1 MYKKVK
7 KIVFEIVQL
16 AEKGNLASRIFDL
29 MIIALII
36 INLIVVILETFDIPD
51 NIRTMNNYIEIIS
64 VIIFTIEY
72 LLRLWTADL
81 LYPNTNCVLAKF
93 RYIFSFMAIID
104 LLSILPFYLPLIF
117 PIDLRVLRALRIIRL
132 FRLFKRFRF
141 VVVANNY
148 IFGFISV
155 TQKAYKWGRNMF
167 RSDFNTGPFHDCQ
180 HNKPQYLWNH
190 PCKSNTPPN

>member
-64 VIIFTIEY
+64 VK
-72 LLRLWTADL
+72 L
-81 LYPNTNCVLAKF
+81 
-93 RYIFSFMAIID
+93 
-104 LLSILPFYLPLIF
+104 
-117 PIDLRVLRALRIIRL
+117 
-132 FRLFKRFRF
+132 
-141 VVVANNY
+141 
-148 IFGFISV
+148 
-155 TQKAYKWGRNMF
+155 
-167 RSDFNTGPFHDCQ
+167 
-180 HNKPQYLWNH
+180 
-190 PCKSNTPPN
+190 